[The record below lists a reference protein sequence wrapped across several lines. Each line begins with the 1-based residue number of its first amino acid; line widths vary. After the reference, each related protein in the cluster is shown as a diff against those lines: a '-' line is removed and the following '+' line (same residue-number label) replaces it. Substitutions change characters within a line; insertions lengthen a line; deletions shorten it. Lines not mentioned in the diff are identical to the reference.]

1 MIPISALFERVILGY
16 PHLYMLK
23 IAHSGLLNAEIEHSD
38 LDKLMEALFF
48 TAAAA
53 LLRIPSRLAR
63 HGALSRRAQDRRLQ
77 PPALI
82 CQSRGRLVCGVGT
95 ILSCCWRRS
104 G

>member
-1 MIPISALFERVILGY
+1 MIPISALLERVIL
-16 PHLYMLK
+16 
-23 IAHSGLLNAEIEHSD
+23 GLLNAEIEHSD